1 LISRRIKGGHVHAGQ
16 RKLSNSNAFKRNELI
31 GDTFELTDRSLNK
44 QDLDAIIVLELDV
57 KRTDHFVDMEA
68 LQLR

>member
-1 LISRRIKGGHVHAGQ
+1 LISRRIKRGHVHAGQ
-16 RKLSNSNAFKRNELI
+16 GKLSNSNTFKRNELI
-31 GDTFELTDRSLNK
+31 GDTFELADRSLNK

-57 KRTDHFVDMEA
+57 KRTDHFVDVEA